1 MSYLFFH
8 LLIEIYMFIV
18 PIIRLHGQWN
28 NPNPVVPM
36 HPILHNTSH
45 TLGHITVKT
54 YLIISSLVVF
64 LLMCLTMYISCCLYA
79 WTTSAAEH
87 KELSQEQR
95 ERLLEQD
102 VVYKI
107 DSSKP
112 VGSGSASVKANSMY

>member
-1 MSYLFFH
+1 M
-8 LLIEIYMFIV
+8 
-18 PIIRLHGQWN
+18 
-28 NPNPVVPM
+28 
-36 HPILHNTSH
+36 
-45 TLGHITVKT
+45 
-54 YLIISSLVVF
+54 
-64 LLMCLTMYISCCLYA
+64 MCLTVYISCCLLS

-107 DSSKP
+107 DAAKP